1 MSQTLSIFDIII
13 QHDMTFASVNER
25 SLPFN
30 MILATISLVGM
41 FSKHFSQLAF
51 KALEVEFNEET

>member
-1 MSQTLSIFDIII
+1 MFDIII
-13 QHDMTFASVNER
+13 QHDMTFASVNEG

-51 KALEVEFNEET
+51 KALEVEFSEET

>member
-1 MSQTLSIFDIII
+1 MFDIII
-13 QHDMTFASVNER
+13 QHDMTFASVNEG

-30 MILATISLVGM
+30 MILATIFLVGM

-51 KALEVEFNEET
+51 RAREVEYSEKT